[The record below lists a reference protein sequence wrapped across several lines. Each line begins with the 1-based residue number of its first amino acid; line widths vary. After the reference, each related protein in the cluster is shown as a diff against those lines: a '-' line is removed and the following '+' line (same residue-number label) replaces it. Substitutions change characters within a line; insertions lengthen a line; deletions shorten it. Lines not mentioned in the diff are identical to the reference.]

1 MKVLFRADANSN
13 IGQGH
18 VMRCLSIA
26 DALTE
31 AGHFCIFASADETAS
46 LIITQR
52 RFDCK
57 ILGTDYSDPESE
69 TEAIRKVID
78 EIKPDVIIVDGYY
91 VNQNY
96 LLMLRGFAPT
106 VYMDDVYT
114 FAYETDMLINYNVY
128 ASLEKYEK
136 LYEKEGVKLP
146 KLLLGPK
153 YVPLRKEFTIRKEK
167 TIPEKAKKIMISVGG
182 ADPLHLAL
190 AFLEEIIS
198 DDVLYCEYSFNFILG
213 RMEPDIDIIK
223 QKASDRANVKV
234 NVNVLNMKDMIEDA
248 DLVISAAGSTQYE
261 ICACKTPCIS
271 FSMADNQVEGCLK
284 FDEIG
289 AFVSAGDVRNN
300 TDFVKDLFSKM
311 VSLSKDRDKREKMSA
326 VSGELADGLGA
337 SRIAGELEKL
347 VKAPVDRR

>member
-57 ILGTDYSDPESE
+57 ILGTDYSNPESE
-69 TEAIRKVID
+69 TEAIKNVID
-78 EIKPDVIIVDGYY
+78 EVKPDVIIVDGYY
-91 VNQNY
+91 VNQKY
-96 LLMLRGFAPT
+96 LSMLRQFAKT

-114 FAYETDMLINYNVY
+114 FAYEADMVINYNVY
-128 ASLEKYEK
+128 ASSEKYES
-136 LYEKEGVKLP
+136 LYEKEGGKLP

-153 YVPLRKEFTIRKEK
+153 YAPLRKEFTIRKEK
-167 TIPEKAKKIMISVGG
+167 TIPEKAKNIMISVGG

-190 AFLEEIIS
+190 AFLKEIIS
-198 DDVLYCEYSFNFILG
+198 DDALYGEYSFDFVLG
-213 RMEPDIDIIK
+213 RMEPDIEIIK
-223 QKASDRANVKV
+223 QKASEMANVKV
-234 NVNVLNMKDMIEDA
+234 NVNVLNMKEMIEDA
-248 DLVISAAGSTQYE
+248 DIVISAAGSTQYE

-271 FSMADNQVEGCLK
+271 FSMAENQVEGCAK

-289 AFVSAGDVRNN
+289 AFVSAGDARNN
-300 TDFVKDLFSKM
+300 PDFVKDLFSKLI
-311 VSLSKDRDKREKMSA
+311 SLSKDREKREKMSL
-326 VSGELADGLGA
+326 VSGELVDGLGA
-337 SRIAGELEKL
+337 SKIAIEIENIK
-347 VKAPVDRR
+347 